1 MSRSN
6 QIIEVEIEELGWRGD
21 GLASLAGERVFVP
34 GTLPG
39 ERVRIR
45 PSGRRKDGLTAEL
58 VEILAPSPAREA
70 APCPHF
76 LRCGGCAAQQLSAAE
91 NADWKRRKVLVE
103 LERRGIRDVPLRD
116 AVTVEPAS
124 RRRATLAARKRRGT
138 VTLGFNARESA
149 AIEPI
154 SDCPILVPRLVA
166 LLPDLRDLAGALLR
180 EGETADFAVAA
191 LTGGVDLLLT
201 IGRDPDLEA
210 REQVAAFA
218 ATADVARVSWRRTT
232 TADPEPMI
240 QKGTVAA
247 LFGGVPVTPPPGSF
261 LQPSEAGE
269 RALVNDVLA
278 GLGAARRV
286 ADLFCGCGTFSL
298 PLAAQGAGVDAFDA
312 DPPALAA
319 LDRAARSA
327 KLTGRLSTVRRNLFR
342 DPVPAAALAA
352 YDGLVFDPPRA
363 GAQAQAGEIAGS
375 RVPIV
380 VAVSCN
386 PATFA
391 RDARRLLDGG
401 YSVTELRIVDQF
413 VWSHHVELI
422 ASFRR

>member
-1 MSRSN
+1 MSKSN
-6 QIIEVEIEELGWRGD
+6 PITEVEIEELGWRGD
-21 GLASLAGERVFVP
+21 GLASLGGERVFVP
-34 GTLPG
+34 GALPG

-45 PSGRRKDGLTAEL
+45 PAGRRKDGLTAEL
-58 VEILAPSPAREA
+58 MEILAPSPAREV
-70 APCPHF
+70 APCRHF
-76 LRCGGCAAQQLSAAE
+76 LRCGGCAAQHLSVAASAA
-91 NADWKRRKVLVE
+91 WKRRKVLVE
-103 LERRGIRDVPLRD
+103 LERRGICDVPLRD

-124 RRRATLAARKRRGT
+124 RRRATLAARKRRGV

-154 SDCPILVPRLVA
+154 AECPILVPRLAA
-166 LLPDLRDLAGALLR
+166 LLPGLRELTGVLLR
-180 EGETADFAVAA
+180 EGETADVALAA

-218 ATADVARVSWRRTT
+218 ASADVARVSWRRSTT
-232 TADPEPMI
+232 VEPEPMI

-269 RALVNDVLA
+269 RALVDDVLA
-278 GLGAARRV
+278 GLGTARRI

-298 PLAAQGAGVDAFDA
+298 PLAAQGAQVEAFDA

-319 LDRAARSA
+319 LDRAARSVRLA
-327 KLTGRLSTVRRNLFR
+327 GRLSTVRRNLFR

-363 GAQAQAGEIAGS
+363 GAQAQAAEIAKS
-375 RVPIV
+375 RVAAV

-401 YSVTELRIVDQF
+401 YSLTDLRLVDQF
-413 VWSHHVELI
+413 VWSHHVEVI